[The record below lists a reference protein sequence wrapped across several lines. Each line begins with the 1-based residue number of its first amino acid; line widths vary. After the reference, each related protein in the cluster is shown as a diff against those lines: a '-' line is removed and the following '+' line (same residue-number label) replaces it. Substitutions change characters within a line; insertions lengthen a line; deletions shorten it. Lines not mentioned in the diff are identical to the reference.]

1 MRILTGGR
9 MRGGADLRD
18 DEPRPRWSVGAVVG
32 TYAVVG
38 LLWIVVSTP
47 LADAV
52 ASAFDLAPSTV
63 ELVKGIGFVV
73 VTAAVLYPAMRQW
86 ETAYRES
93 SRQRRQ
99 DLEVRERRFRTLAE
113 GTEGMVY
120 RFSFTPRPVL
130 EYMSPQF
137 ERITGFGI
145 DELRTDPNL
154 LLSRV
159 HPEDQDRLVFLSA
172 EDPITGP
179 RHPAVTMF
187 RFQCADGSWIW
198 LEDHHTPE
206 VGADGRIEADQGIVF
221 DVTARQREQEALD
234 AAFAHEQAA
243 SDRLRQIV
251 QAHRTF
257 LSGISHEL
265 RTPLTG
271 VMGFAQT
278 LEARG
283 ADLDTTERRELLGR
297 LTGNA
302 NRLGRLLDDLLDLDR
317 VNRDVL
323 EVQLED
329 DVDLAAVAATVA
341 GELSAPTHRVR
352 LDVPTTSVRLD
363 RPKVERIID
372 NLLRNAVRHTPAGT
386 NVWLRVQNHNGEVL
400 VTVEDDGPGI
410 DGDPED
416 LFEPFHQGAQATTQP
431 SPGTGIGLALVRDFA
446 ALHDGTA
453 WYEPRDPN
461 GSRFNVRL
469 PVA

>member
-1 MRILTGGR
+1 
-9 MRGGADLRD
+9 MRGSAELRD
-18 DEPRPRWSVGAVVG
+18 DERRPRWSVGAVVG
-32 TYAVVG
+32 AYAVVG

-47 LADAV
+47 LAEAV
-52 ASAFDLAPSTV
+52 ASGFDLAPSTV

-86 ETAYRES
+86 ETAYRRS
-93 SRQRRQ
+93 SRQRRR
-99 DLEVRERRFRTLAE
+99 DLEVREQRFRTLAE

-137 ERITGFGI
+137 ERITGFEI
-145 DELRTDPNL
+145 DELRTDPSL

-159 HPEDQDRLVFLSA
+159 HPEDRERLVFLTA
-172 EDPITGP
+172 EDPTDGP

-187 RFQCADGSWIW
+187 RFQRADGSWIW

-206 VGADGRIEADQGIVF
+206 VGGDGRVEADQGIVF
-221 DVTARQREQEALD
+221 DVTARQREQQAHEATL
-234 AAFAHEQAA
+234 AHEQEA
-243 SDRLRQIV
+243 SERLRQIV

-271 VMGFAQT
+271 IMGFAQT
-278 LEARG
+278 LADHG
-283 ADLDTTERRELLGR
+283 PDLDEAGRKQLLGR

-329 DVDLAAVAATVA
+329 NVDMATVAATIA
-341 GELSAPTHRVR
+341 DELAAPTHRIR

-386 NVWLRVQNHNGEVL
+386 TVWLHVQNHNGEVL
-400 VTVEDDGPGI
+400 VTVEDDGPGV
-410 DGDPED
+410 DGDPET
-416 LFEPFHQGAQATTQP
+416 LFEPFRQGARASTQP

-453 WYEPRDPN
+453 WYEPREPR
-461 GSRFNVRL
+461 GSRFRVRL
-469 PVA
+469 PVD